1 MKKIR
6 QSGRSAKR
14 VSGSGSSQA
23 RARVLLGLATLWSL
37 PGTSAAVGLGE
48 GFDLAAL
55 NSLGIDPKVSEYF
68 RSAARFRE
76 GVHVVGL
83 RVNGT
88 PLGLVDARFDYQGQL
103 CFTPALLAKAG
114 LVTPPRLLREGITP
128 DQACHDFVGEYPTTT
143 VRLRPSSDEVSL
155 VVPTQSLR
163 EPEWE
168 VGNFSEGG
176 AAAIFNYDVLGFDTQ
191 SRGGPTSRFVS
202 AYTEAGF
209 NLGNWI
215 VRSRQFYVSDNGRT
229 HTEQVNAYA
238 QRDIAA
244 LQSTFQVGQLSSNN
258 PIFGGVQLTGLQF
271 FPDGQQRTGSG
282 DNNVVVEGLA
292 QSQSRVEVRQSGALI
307 HSTLVPEGPFR
318 LTGLP
323 LLNSTSDLDVSVI
336 DLRGARRSFVVPA
349 ASFRGGTPITPGYY
363 FSLGK
368 VRDTSIDGQESP
380 VVAMGSGTWGLG
392 QRSSLGFGLLSTE
405 EYQSAG
411 GSLSSVFFQQMNVG
425 VRHNLSR
432 DAQDKVAG
440 ARSTLSLGTPLFANL
455 DINLS
460 ASAQSRG
467 YREVLDAGQASRGY
481 DLDARFKRQY
491 TAGLSWADPALG
503 GFSLGFT
510 RNSQFDGRSSD
521 HLSAS
526 WNNTFYGVGVALIA
540 DAQVGAT
547 EPRRLDPVRGG
558 RRDERLDEGTSI
570 RLQVT
575 MPLGA
580 DRSVSSYVSRRGDR
594 LDAGT
599 ALNER
604 VNDYVSYEVGVDR
617 DVKEREQSVH
627 GRLDVLPL
635 YTRLSVGASR
645 DPSNTNYTG
654 QLQGG
659 IVAHEHGVTFSPYA
673 VQDTFGIVSVGDI
686 GVAKV
691 STPQGP
697 VWTDFTGQAVIPG
710 LQAYS
715 ENHLQVVTQSLPKR
729 VDLKNGTKVLAAGRG
744 SVNRLDFD
752 VVKVR
757 RLLLEARDEQGR
769 PLPQG
774 AAVFGQD
781 NSFVTNVVADG
792 MIFLSNIDGPQ
803 TLKVSLPDSQ
813 SCLLHVNLEQ
823 EPDDDQLYD
832 TAPVVCHVR

>member
-1 MKKIR
+1 MKTNR
-6 QSGRSAKR
+6 HSTRAAKR
-14 VSGSGSSQA
+14 AASNGFQA
-23 RARVLLGLATLWSL
+23 RSKVLLGLATLCGL
-37 PGTSAAVGLGE
+37 PASSAAVGLGE

-55 NSLGIDPKVSEYF
+55 TSLGIDPQVSEYF

-114 LVTPPRLLREGITP
+114 LVTPSRVLREGINP
-128 DQACHDFVGEYPTTT
+128 DQTCHDFVGQYPATM
-143 VRLRPSSDEVSL
+143 VRLRPSSDEVTL

-163 EPEWE
+163 APEWE
-168 VGNFSEGG
+168 AGNFSQGG
-176 AAAIFNYDVLGFDTQ
+176 AAAIFNYTVLGYDTH
-191 SRGGPTSRFVS
+191 SRSGPSRFVS

-215 VRSRQFYVSDNGRT
+215 VRSRQFYVSDNGRAR
-229 HTEQVNAYA
+229 TEQVDAYA
-238 QRDIAA
+238 QRDVAA
-244 LQSTFQVGQLSSNN
+244 LQSTFQAGQISSNN

-271 FPDGQQRTGSG
+271 FPDGQQRGGAGSS
-282 DNNVVVEGLA
+282 DVVVEGLA

-307 HSTLVPEGPFR
+307 YSTLVPEGPFR

-336 DLRGARRSFVVPA
+336 DVQGAQRSFVVPA
-349 ASFRGGTPITPGYY
+349 ASFRGGVPVTPGYY

-368 VRDTSIDGQESP
+368 VRETSIDSREPDSP

-392 QRSSLGFGLLSTE
+392 QRSSVGFGVLGTD

-411 GSLSSVFFQQMNVG
+411 GTLGSVFFHQVT
-425 VRHNLSR
+425 VDLRHNLSR
-432 DAQDKVAG
+432 DGLDGVG
-440 ARSTLSLGTPLFANL
+440 GTRSTLSVGSPLFANL
-455 DINLS
+455 DMNLS
-460 ASAQSRG
+460 ASTQNRG

-491 TAGLSWADPALG
+491 TAGLNWADPFMG
-503 GFSLGFT
+503 GFSLSFT
-510 RNSQFDGRSSD
+510 RSSQFDGRSTD
-521 HLSAS
+521 HLFAS
-526 WNNTFYGVGVALIA
+526 WNKSFNGVDVALIA
-540 DAQVGAT
+540 DAQVGGT
-547 EPRRLDPVRGG
+547 GPRRLERTAGG
-558 RRDERLDEGTSI
+558 RRDERLDEDTSL

-575 MPLGA
+575 LPLGG
-580 DRSVSSYVSRRGDR
+580 DRRVSSYVSRRGDR

-599 ALNER
+599 ALSER
-604 VNDYVSYEVGVDR
+604 VNDYVDYEVGVDR
-617 DVKEREQSVH
+617 DVNEREQRVR
-627 GRLDVLPL
+627 GRVDLLPR
-635 YTRLSVGASR
+635 YTRVSLGVSR
-645 DPSNTNYTG
+645 DPSNTHYSA

-686 GVAKV
+686 GGAKV

-697 VWTDFTGQAVIPG
+697 VWTDFSGQAVIPG
-710 LQAYS
+710 LQAYA
-715 ENHLQVVTQSLPKR
+715 NNPVQVQTRSLPKR

-744 SVNRLDFD
+744 SVNILDFD

-757 RLLLEARDEQGR
+757 RLLLEAQDEQGR

-774 AAVFGQD
+774 AAVFSED
-781 NSFVTNVVADG
+781 NHFVTSVVGEG

-803 TLKVSLPDSQ
+803 TLKVSLPDSA
-813 SCLLHVNLEQ
+813 SCLLHINPEQ
-823 EPDDDQLYD
+823 EPDDDQFYE
-832 TAPVVCHVR
+832 TAPVVCHAR

>member
-6 QSGRSAKR
+6 QPSRAATRAYSHGF
-14 VSGSGSSQA
+14 QA
-23 RARVLLGLATLWSL
+23 HSRVLLGLATLWGL

-55 NSLGIDPKVSEYF
+55 TTLGIDPQVSEYF
-68 RSAARFRE
+68 RSEARFRE

-88 PLGLVDARFDYQGQL
+88 PLGLVDARFDYRGQL

-114 LVTPPRLLREGITP
+114 LVTPSRVLREGITP
-128 DQACHDFVGEYPTTT
+128 DQACHDFVGEYPATM
-143 VRLRPSSDEVSL
+143 VRLRPSSDEVTL

-163 EPEWE
+163 APEWE
-168 VGNFSEGG
+168 AGNFSQGG
-176 AAAIFNYDVLGFDTQ
+176 AAAIFNYDVLGFDTH
-191 SRGGPTSRFVS
+191 SRSGPSRFVS

-215 VRSRQFYVSDNGRT
+215 VRSRQFYISDNGRT
-229 HTEQVNAYA
+229 RTEQVDAYA

-244 LQSTFQVGQLSSNN
+244 LQSTFQAGQISSNN
-258 PIFGGVQLTGLQF
+258 PIFGGVQLAGVQF
-271 FPDGQQRTGSG
+271 FPDGQQRTSAGNG
-282 DNNVVVEGLA
+282 EVVVEGLA
-292 QSQSRVEVRQSGALI
+292 QSQSRIEVRQSGALI

-336 DLRGARRSFVVPA
+336 DVRGAKRSFVVPA
-349 ASFRGGTPITPGYY
+349 ASFRGGAPVTPGYY

-368 VRDTSIDGQESP
+368 VRDTSIDTRGVQAP

-392 QRSSLGFGLLSTE
+392 QRSSVGFGLLSTD

-411 GSLSSVFFQQMNVG
+411 GTLSSVFFHQMTVG

-432 DAQDKVAG
+432 DALDGVGG
-440 ARSTLSLGTPLFANL
+440 ARSTLSLSTPLFANL
-455 DINLS
+455 DMNLS
-460 ASAQSRG
+460 ASSQTRG

-491 TAGLSWADPALG
+491 TAGLGWADPFVG
-503 GFSLGFT
+503 GFSLSFT
-510 RNSQFDGRSSD
+510 RSSQFDGRSTD
-521 HLSAS
+521 HLFAS
-526 WNNTFYGVGVALIA
+526 WNKNFGGVDVALIA
-540 DAQVGAT
+540 DAQVGGAR
-547 EPRRLDPVRGG
+547 PRRLDPAPGG
-558 RRDERLDEGTSI
+558 RRDERLDEDTSL

-575 MPLGA
+575 VPLGGN
-580 DRSVSSYVSRRGDR
+580 RRVSSYVSRRGDR

-599 ALNER
+599 ALSET
-604 VNDYVSYEVGVDR
+604 VNDYVNYEVGVDR
-617 DVKEREQSVH
+617 DVNEREQSVR
-627 GRLDVLPL
+627 GRVDLLPL
-635 YTRLSVGASR
+635 YTRVSLGASR
-645 DPSNTNYTG
+645 DASNSSYSG

-686 GVAKV
+686 GAAKV
-691 STPQGP
+691 STPYGP
-697 VWTDFTGQAVIPG
+697 VWTDFSGQAVLPG
-710 LQAYS
+710 LQAYGD
-715 ENHLQVVTQSLPKR
+715 NHVQVQTQSLPKR

-744 SVNRLDFD
+744 SVNILDFD

-757 RLLLEARDEQGR
+757 RLLLEAQDEQGR

-774 AAVFGQD
+774 AAVFGEG
-781 NSFVTNVVADG
+781 NNFVTSVVGEG
-792 MIFLSNIDGPQ
+792 MIFLNNIDGPQ
-803 TLKVSLPDSQ
+803 TLRVSLPDSK
-813 SCLLHVNLEQ
+813 SCLLQVNPEQ
-823 EPDDDQLYD
+823 EPDDDKLYE